1 MKIFNF
7 LKGGCI
13 KPITKR
19 YDSALTDVL
28 EKGDIILHR
37 SGSSFIG
44 SLISVFTDSPY
55 SHAEIYIGDGWCVS
69 AEAKGISFSDSLNK
83 GFIDIMRLKEGL
95 TRHQRGIVLEK
106 AYQSLA
112 KPYDY
117 LLLVGFP
124 FIGPKSAAQ
133 RAGKV
138 AYICSE
144 LTAWCYKEAG
154 IDLIPGLPE
163 EIESPADIGK
173 SDKLEFK
180 GSWKKSEPQP
190 DAKLNVRHE
199 LQGKNHWLARILFK
213 LVKPLTL
220 QTEYERAISMKQ
232 AEIKEDLEKKK
243 K

>member
-1 MKIFNF
+1 MKIFNI
-7 LKGGCI
+7 LKRGCI
-13 KPITKR
+13 KPITKK
-19 YDSALTDVL
+19 YTTALTAVL

-69 AEAKGISFSDSLNK
+69 AEAKGITFSDSLNK

-124 FIGPKSAAQ
+124 FIGPKSAAE
-133 RAGKV
+133 RAGHV

-154 IDLIPGLPE
+154 IDLIPGLPV
-163 EIESPADIGK
+163 EIDAPADIAK
-173 SDKLEFK
+173 SDKLDFK
-180 GSWKKSEPQP
+180 GSWRKGEPQK
-190 DAKLNVRHE
+190 DAKLNVRHK

-213 LVKPLTL
+213 LVEPLTL
-220 QTEYERAISMKQ
+220 KVEYEKAIVVKQ
-232 AEIKEDLEKKK
+232 AKIKEDLGSK
-243 K
+243 